1 MTNGEYL
8 LDNRAAAARRRFDAL
23 SALFDDVTFRHIQ
36 ALGIQRGWRCWE
48 VGAGGPSVP
57 NWLADQVGPE
67 GEVLATDINTSWI
80 DDVAPHVEVRR
91 HDITRDDLPPGMFDL
106 IHARLVLSWIP
117 QRDKALRRIAGA
129 LRPGGWL
136 LIEDFDPALQAAASI
151 DAHLP
156 DHDNANKLVAAFVA
170 LLARHGADPSYGR
183 KLPRLLTEQ
192 GLAGV
197 AADAYM
203 PVSLP
208 AAGALH
214 LANLDQLHDTLL
226 TQGLATAE
234 EMDRYRAAVDR
245 GTGFA
250 SPPLISAWGRKPS

>member
-1 MTNGEYL
+1 MTTSEYL
-8 LDNRAAAARRRFDAL
+8 LDNRAPAAQRRFGAL
-23 SALFDDVTFRHIQ
+23 SALFDDVTFRHVE

-57 NWLADQVGPE
+57 NWLAGQAGPD
-67 GEVLATDINTSWI
+67 GHVLATDIDTGWI
-80 DDVAPHVEVRR
+80 DGVAPRVEVQR
-91 HDITRDDLPPGMFDL
+91 HDIARDDPPPGVFDL
-106 IHARLVLSWIP
+106 IHARLVLIWIP
-117 QRDKALRRIAGA
+117 QRDEALHRMAGA

-136 LIEDFDPALQAAASI
+136 LIEDFDPGLQPVASI

-156 DHDNANKLVAAFVA
+156 DHHNANKLRAGFGA
-170 LLARHGADPSYGR
+170 LLAQTGADPAYGR

-192 GLAGV
+192 GLADV

-208 AAGALH
+208 AAGALD
-214 LANLDQLHDTLL
+214 LSNFDQLHDALL
-226 TQGLATAE
+226 GQGLATAE
-234 EMDRYRAAVDR
+234 EIDRHRAAVDR